1 LFDIESIEAVMGR
14 KPKTI
19 GPRARDPG
27 AFKSVLVRINAEGW
41 RALKMLAIEN
51 DATLNALAV
60 EAFND
65 LLKKHGKR
73 QLVENPLLD

>member
-1 LFDIESIEAVMGR
+1 MGR
-14 KPKTI
+14 KPKTT

-27 AFKSVLVRINAEGW
+27 AFKIILARTNIEGW
-41 RALKMLAIEN
+41 RALKMLAVEN
-51 DATLNALAV
+51 DTTLNALAV

-73 QLVENPLLD
+73 QNVENPLLE

>member
-1 LFDIESIEAVMGR
+1 MGR
-14 KPKTI
+14 KPKTT

-27 AFKSVLVRINAEGW
+27 AFKYVLVRINADGW
-41 RALKMLAIEN
+41 KALKMLAIESET
-51 DATLNALAV
+51 TLNALAV

-73 QLVENPLLD
+73 QSVENPLLD

>member
-1 LFDIESIEAVMGR
+1 MGR
-14 KPKTI
+14 KPKTT

-27 AFKSVLVRINAEGW
+27 AFKSVLVRTNLEGW
-41 RALKMLAIEN
+41 RALKMLAVEK
-51 DATLNALAV
+51 DTTLNALAV

-73 QLVENPLLD
+73 QNVENPLIED